1 MTNKTVTP
9 AAPPTIRIGDLYYVI
24 FRHKWKILLI
34 SMLGAAVAG
43 YLYLTDWQK
52 TYMSQAKLF
61 VKYVVEAR
69 KPTLTSANEG
79 MKSVEESPIA
89 TEIEILTSMDVATLA
104 ASRLDPSTKAKLGGD
119 PLDAIQRG
127 LKVDAPRRSSVI
139 DVSFE
144 HPNPQVVTPV
154 LKEVIDAYYTKHES
168 VHQAGG
174 VFDRLLD
181 TQNTEWKEKLR
192 KTEEELRKAKASL
205 GVVSLEDSKKQHVGR
220 IQELEQDIFD
230 AKTELAVAESTI
242 RMLLAGDAQTNRPSQ
257 TPIGGV
263 VPPEKVADYAKVRA
277 TLETLQRKEQEQMV
291 YYTAESTMMKTLKE
305 QIQAREKEKFEL
317 ERQYPTLLMKMAE
330 GQQGQTTRTDPF
342 AQAVFMTNSLSIKI
356 AKLVEQLTYYT
367 NQVRKFEQAE
377 AQITDLQR
385 QKELDEQNYRYFSVS
400 WEQSQIDARVQGE
413 ARNANISRIQEPSV
427 AFEVPSKRKKTI
439 MMILLGS
446 IMGSLGLA
454 FLLEYVVDRS
464 FRRPVEVENHLGLP
478 LFISIP
484 RMKLNGQL
492 RSLAAG
498 GSQKLIADR
507 KNGAGE
513 ASTGALERRKPEQ
526 SAPWEPSPALSPFAE
541 TLRDRLITYFEMK
554 NLTHKPKLVAVTSCG
569 EGSGVST
576 ISAGLAAS
584 LSETGEGNVLLV
596 DMNLH
601 NGAAHQFHRGEL
613 ACGLDEALQRERR
626 EEALVQDKLYM
637 VSEAGKNNDVPSML
651 PNRFKHLV
659 PRLKTSDYDYI
670 IFDMPPVSQISMTPR
685 LAKFMDMVLMVV
697 ESEKTDRDVV
707 KKATSLLSESKTN
720 VGVVLNKSRQYVP
733 KALQQELA

>member
-43 YLYLTDWQK
+43 YLYLTDWEK
-52 TYMSQAKLF
+52 TYRSQAKLF
-61 VKYVVEAR
+61 VKYVTEAR
-69 KPTLTSANEG
+69 RPTLTSANEG
-79 MKSVEESPIA
+79 TRSLEESPIA
-89 TEIEILTSMDVATLA
+89 TEIQILTSMDVAIQA
-104 ASRLDPSTKAKLGGD
+104 ADRLDPSTKAKIGGD
-119 PLDAIQRG
+119 PLNAIRQG
-127 LKVDAPRRSSVI
+127 LKVEAPPRSSVI
-139 DVSFE
+139 DVSFD
-144 HPNPQVVTPV
+144 HPNSQVVQPV
-154 LKEVIDAYYTKHES
+154 LKQIVDVYYTKHEE
-168 VHQAGG
+168 VHQAG
-174 VFDRLLD
+174 VFKDLLD
-181 TQNTEWKEKLR
+181 MQNTDWTKKLR
-192 KTEEELRKAKASL
+192 KTEEDLRNAKAKA
-205 GVVSLEDSKKQHVGR
+205 GVVSLEDSKKLHVGR
-220 IQELEQDIFD
+220 IQELERDIFD
-230 AKTELAVAESTI
+230 AKTDLAVAQSTI
-242 RMLLAGDAQTNRPSQ
+242 QMLLAGDAQTNRPSQ
-257 TPIGGV
+257 PPIGGV
-263 VPPEKVADYAKVRA
+263 VPPEKAAEYARVR
-277 TLETLQRKEQEQMV
+277 TDLESLQRREQDLLITYKPESPLVKSIREQR
-291 YYTAESTMMKTLKE
+291 
-305 QIQAREKEKFEL
+305 QARELEKLAL
-317 ERQYPTLLMKMAE
+317 ERQYPALLLKMAE

-342 AQAVFMTNSLSIKI
+342 AQAVFMTNSLSVKI
-356 AKLVEQLTYYT
+356 AKLQEELTSCT
-367 NQVRKFEQAE
+367 NQVHALEQAE
-377 AQITDLQR
+377 QEITGLQR
-385 QKELDEQNYRYFSVS
+385 EKELIEQNYRYFSVS
-400 WEQSQIDARVQGE
+400 WEQSKIDAQVQDK
-413 ARNANISRIQEPSV
+413 NANIGKIQEPSI
-427 AFEVPSKRKKTI
+427 AFEVPSKRNKTI
-439 MMILLGS
+439 AMILLGS
-446 IMGSLGLA
+446 ILGSLGLA

-492 RSLAAG
+492 RSLGAE
-498 GSQKLIADR
+498 GSQKVIADG
-507 KNGAGE
+507 KNGTGE
-513 ASTGALERRKPEQ
+513 ATTGALERRKPEQ

-613 ACGLDEALQRERR
+613 TCGLDEALQRERR

-637 VSEAGKNNDVPSML
+637 VSEAGKNNDVPSVL